1 MLLAYYVQPLLAL
14 LLLKVSG
21 GLLQGLLRVL
31 SPGLAGFCKK
41 RAKTAGEISSGLFQ
55 LFV

>member
-14 LLLKVSG
+14 LPLKVSG

-31 SPGLAGFCKK
+31 SPGPAGFCKK
-41 RAKTAGEISSGLFQ
+41 RAKTAGEIFSGLFQ